1 MTKKVLT
8 KSMKGLAI
16 VGGLYLLSE
25 FWYQIGKGHMLG
37 WFVKNFDDAD
47 ELMKT
52 FDDPDMQ
59 SWRPKL
65 VKFAADFTLNKDQ
78 A

>member
-8 KSMKGLAI
+8 TSMKGLAI
-16 VGGLYLLSE
+16 VGGLYLLSDVC
-25 FWYQIGKGHMLG
+25 YQIGKGCMLG
-37 WFVKNFDDAD
+37 WFVKNFEDAD
-47 ELMKT
+47 KLMKE

-59 SWRPKL
+59 SWRPRL
-65 VKFAADFTLNKDQ
+65 VKFAADLTLNEDQ